1 MKLIKY
7 QWPLIII
14 LLTACSQNTDK
25 TSDVVKQSTTNAQ
38 ESATIK
44 QTYEVAYKNLAES
57 TIKQLMKKMPD
68 AYNTHQYKLIQ
79 PYIKERSEAEK
90 YIKNKM
96 KTDMFDNYHIKS
108 YKTNSI
114 KEDKKHHVH
123 VKVTRIMTSNG
134 TNNVESKVVT
144 VYDLVYNKKHK
155 RMEVYDFNDQSVT
168 PVTKQQA
175 QQVANIEDAIEKVK
189 SAHMARLIKE
199 NPDKQVI
206 LIAGDDEEDAGGS
219 YFKVKAIDKNSEFL
233 IQTFKVYKHNGLLVG
248 E

>member
-1 MKLIKY
+1 MKLVKY
-7 QWPLIII
+7 QWPLIIL
-14 LLTACSQNTDK
+14 LLTACNQNTEK
-25 TSDVVKQSTTNAQ
+25 TNDAVKQSTTNAQ
-38 ESATIK
+38 ESASVK
-44 QTYEVAYKNLAES
+44 QAYEVAYKDLAQS
-57 TIKQLMKKMPD
+57 TIKHLMKRMPK
-68 AYNTHQYKLIQ
+68 AYNTDQYKLIQ
-79 PYIKERSEAEK
+79 PFIKERSEAEK
-90 YIKNKM
+90 YIKNKL

-108 YKTNSI
+108 YKIDSV

-144 VYDLVYNKKHK
+144 VYDLTYNKKHK

-175 QQVANIEDAIEKVK
+175 QQAPNIEDAIAKVK

-199 NPDKQVI
+199 NPDKQII